1 MAFWRNRDDLQEA
14 IQRWRDAD
22 LLSPETAQALR
33 DFEARRRSAAPPPGA
48 STRLADAAACV
59 GISLVAAA
67 ALVLAIAQFEND
79 LPAQLALLSIVGA
92 IVLAASAAARRLRL
106 AIASDIFA
114 GIAALL
120 WTACFLL
127 TLEELSNGGSPA
139 LGWTAFCAA
148 VALLGL
154 AIWRA
159 LGSISAAALAVA
171 GWIALPGALVAGD
184 DYTFGADASAAAT
197 AAALALAPLAALF
210 AVLAARYA
218 AQRGWLDQL
227 GVWCVAFVASGW
239 LSLGVLVIAAS
250 RDEAEFDLALIIG
263 AIAATALAALRR
275 EWVWLP
281 AAITFACAAAAAS
294 AAEAG
299 PTART
304 AVALLVLALSFI
316 PFTPLAARLPAHWTT
331 RLWELAFW
339 AAGLAAA
346 IAFAVSSAGWPAVGG
361 VWGALILAAAAHFR
375 RPLALAAGVIALYAV
390 FLAVVIETFDSGAA
404 AGFGTLA
411 FGLLLLAA
419 VLLWR
424 RRRVDTDQARS

>member
-22 LLSPETAQALR
+22 LLSPETAQSLR

-67 ALVLAIAQFEND
+67 ALVLALAQFEND

-127 TLEELSNGGSPA
+127 ALEELGNGGSPA
-139 LGWTAFCAA
+139 LGWAAFCAA

-184 DYTFGADASAAAT
+184 DYTFGSDASAAAT
-197 AAALALAPLAALF
+197 AAALALAPLAALL

-218 AQRGWLDQL
+218 AQRNWLDQL
-227 GVWCVAFVASGW
+227 GVWCVAFIASTS
-239 LSLGVLVIAAS
+239 LSLGVLIIAAS
-250 RDEAEFDLALIIG
+250 RSEAEFDLALIIG
-263 AIAATALAALRR
+263 AIAATALAARRR

-299 PTART
+299 PAART

-346 IAFAVSSAGWPAVGG
+346 IAFAVSAGGWPAVGG
-361 VWGALILAAAAHFR
+361 VWGALILAAAARFR
-375 RPLALAAGVIALYAV
+375 RPLPLAAGVIALYAV
-390 FLAVVIETFDSGAA
+390 FLAVVIETFDSSAA
-404 AGFGTLA
+404 AGFATLA

-424 RRRVDTDQARS
+424 RRRVDTDQAHS